1 MRNERMDS
9 SQPRATDT
17 LANERTFLAY
27 ARTALAFIAFGFVIA
42 RFALFTRQI
51 AVFAHIKKTAPEIS
65 IGFGISGQLSV
76 GDDGQYL
83 PGTPRDEA
91 ARAFDLRSVAV
102 SERRSFTLARSDED
116 PNSTT
121 DRIGGATFTLDP
133 VTDTNSDV
141 P

>member
-1 MRNERMDS
+1 MASACRHLQS
-9 SQPRATDT
+9 SPIS
-17 LANERTFLAY
+17 N
-27 ARTALAFIAFGFVIA
+27 
-42 RFALFTRQI
+42 
-51 AVFAHIKKTAPEIS
+51 AVVVGGS
-65 IGFGISGQLSV
+65 CWISGQLSV

-121 DRIGGATFTLDP
+121 DRIGGGRFILRGNGGSVTSLRSYCLMLLSSMQWVRAVNRATRDNHVIFAMMALTSLS
-133 VTDTNSDV
+133 TRALRR
-141 P
+141 